1 MADQYGL
8 FWNSIN
14 SDRTYDADSFAEWL
28 RKFFTT
34 GIFNGEMQVTPS
46 TGMTVSVAP
55 GYANLNGK
63 VRFFDA
69 IQTFTLDPASGSYP
83 RIDTIVVRSDST
95 NRTITTEY
103 VKGAYS
109 GNNPVPTAP
118 VRSAGIYEIVLA
130 QILVGAGI
138 TAIMTQDITDT
149 RPDDDLCGWVTST
162 VEGVPM
168 GQIVAQMQADFLAW
182 YDRMKGQLSEDA
194 AGHLQSQID
203 STNQT
208 VASLQDQV
216 DTNVEYF
223 DGRID
228 NVNDTVGENTDA
240 IIGLRAKSE
249 SALYAISRY
258 FEPSSTAITS
268 HVEGEYFLWQYS
280 DDPNQVILV
289 RTINYIGT
297 GNRIAEGINVA
308 HTSVGEALDAL
319 NNGLTSV
326 RNELSLKS
334 LTLQSANSAVTVTVQ
349 SARLFGNVLEI
360 SASFTLSSQVNAYG
374 NLITLGGKS
383 ALIGWVLPV
392 YTASLVPVT
401 DQSVYGDTG
410 NANIRASRNLPAGT
424 YRIGGIILVN

>member
-1 MADQYGL
+1 MADQFGL

-34 GIFNGEMQVTPS
+34 GIFNGEMQVTPG
-46 TGMTVSVAP
+46 TGMQVNVAP

-69 IQTFTLDPASGSYP
+69 AQTFTLDPASGTYP

-95 NRTITTEY
+95 NRIITTEY

-109 GNNPVPTAP
+109 GASPVPTAP
-118 VRSAGIYEIVLA
+118 VRTSGIYEIVLA

-138 TAIMTQDITDT
+138 TAIMAQDITDT
-149 RPDDDLCGWVTST
+149 RPNDELCGWVTST

-319 NNGLTSV
+319 NNGLSNIYEFV
-326 RNELSLKS
+326 E
-334 LTLQSANSAVTVTVQ
+334 
-349 SARLFGNVLEI
+349 
-360 SASFTLSSQVNAYG
+360 
-374 NLITLGGKS
+374 
-383 ALIGWVLPV
+383 VLPW
-392 YTASLVPVT
+392 
-401 DQSVYGDTG
+401 
-410 NANIRASRNLPAGT
+410 GT
-424 YRIGGIILVN
+424 YGTVGQTATLKRDITKAKMAMFEVGWNSPTNKSGLNCSLIPQMMLAVGSTITIPYVVGGVFSYVIVNIASATSITIADSNNTNLGLRAIVGVF